1 MPVSLYDATVGT
13 YLQILSSVEG
23 VLDKGREHCEANGI
37 DLGEVVE
44 MRLID
49 DMLPFRFQLISV
61 THHSLGAIQGVEAG
75 VFSPPTMNDLD
86 YGGLRDMVG
95 DARKALADYS
105 ADTVNA
111 LAGKEMEF
119 RMGSRAMPFVAEDFL
134 LTFSLPNFYFHATT
148 TYDMLRMKGTPIGK
162 GDFLGRMRLKR

>member
-1 MPVSLYDATVGT
+1 MPVSLYDASVGT

-95 DARKALADYS
+95 DARKALAEYS
-105 ADTVNA
+105 AHTVNA

-148 TYDMLRMKGTPIGK
+148 TYDMLRMKGAPIGK
-162 GDFLGRMRLKR
+162 RDFMNLL

>member
-1 MPVSLYDATVGT
+1 MPVSLYDASVGT

-37 DLGEVVE
+37 DLGDVVE

-86 YGGLRDMVG
+86 YGGLCDMVG
-95 DARKALADYS
+95 DARKALAEYS

-111 LAGKEMEF
+111 LAGKDMEF

>member
-1 MPVSLYDATVGT
+1 MPVSLYDASVGT

-37 DLGEVVE
+37 DLDEVVE

>member
-1 MPVSLYDATVGT
+1 MPVSLYDASVGT
-13 YLQILSSVEG
+13 YLQILASVEG

-75 VFSPPTMNDLD
+75 VFSPPTMNELD
-86 YGGLRDMVG
+86 YGGLRDMGG
-95 DARKALADYS
+95 DARKALAEYS

-162 GDFLGRMRLKR
+162 GDFLGRMRMKR

>member
-1 MPVSLYDATVGT
+1 MPVSLYDASVGT
-13 YLQILSSVEG
+13 YLQIMSSVEG

-61 THHSLGAIQGVEAG
+61 VHHSLGAIQGVEAG
-75 VFSPPTMNDLD
+75 VFSPPTMNELD

>member
-1 MPVSLYDATVGT
+1 MPVSLYDASVGT

-95 DARKALADYS
+95 DARKALAEYS

>member
-1 MPVSLYDATVGT
+1 MSVSLYDASVGT
-13 YLQILSSVEG
+13 YLQILSAVEG

-75 VFSPPTMNDLD
+75 VFSPPTMNELD

-95 DARKALADYS
+95 DARKALGEYS

-111 LAGKEMEF
+111 LVGKEMEF

>member
-1 MPVSLYDATVGT
+1 MAVSLYDASVGT

-37 DLGEVVE
+37 DLGEVVA

-75 VFSPPTMNDLD
+75 VFTPPTMNDLD

-95 DARKALADYS
+95 DARKALAEYS
-105 ADTVNA
+105 ADAVNA
-111 LAGKEMEF
+111 LADKTMEF

-162 GDFLGRMRLKR
+162 GDFLGRMRLKG

>member
-1 MPVSLYDATVGT
+1 MPVSLYDASVGT
-13 YLQILSSVEG
+13 YLQILASVEG

-95 DARKALADYS
+95 NARKALAEYS

-162 GDFLGRMRLKR
+162 GDFLGRMRMKR

>member
-1 MPVSLYDATVGT
+1 MPVSLYDASVGT

-86 YGGLRDMVG
+86 YRGLRDMVG
-95 DARKALADYS
+95 DARKALAEYS

>member
-1 MPVSLYDATVGT
+1 MPVSLYDASVGT
-13 YLQILSSVEG
+13 YLQILSAVEG

-75 VFSPPTMNDLD
+75 VFSPPTMNDFD

-95 DARKALADYS
+95 DARKALSEYTP
-105 ADTVNA
+105 DTVNA
-111 LAGKEMEF
+111 LVGKSMEF

-162 GDFLGRMRLKR
+162 GDFLGRMRLER

>member
-1 MPVSLYDATVGT
+1 MPVSLYDASVGT

-86 YGGLRDMVG
+86 YGGLRDMVA

>member
-1 MPVSLYDATVGT
+1 MPVSLYDASVGT

-61 THHSLGAIQGVEAG
+61 VHHSLGAIQGVEAG
-75 VFSPPTMNDLD
+75 VFSPPTMNELD